1 MTTQVTTT
9 GITFPDSTTQT
20 TASASALV
28 ANNTLFVAGNT
39 INTSYTVG
47 TGYNAL
53 AIGPITITNGN
64 SLTVNS
70 GSRLVVL

>member
-1 MTTQVTTT
+1 MTTQVTVT
-9 GITFPDSTTQT
+9 GITFPDSTIQT
-20 TASASALV
+20 SAATSALS
-28 ANNTLFVAGNT
+28 ANSTLLITGNT

-53 AIGPITITNGN
+53 AIGPIKITNGN